1 MKQKKMGFFKRVKN
15 AVINFDEYSK
25 FSEEKIFIGIK
36 YFLKLLVIFTLVI
49 TLAISIKMTEVSNE
63 VVSKFKNEFPNFK
76 FENNIL
82 IIEEEQKQF
91 NAIDEWGYLEI
102 IVDSQKE
109 NLDEIEDSKQSQML
123 LAFLKDKIILRN
135 INGIEN
141 IATYQEISNKYD
153 LTKVNKQTILDGM
166 FKEDINEKIIMMM
179 SILILST
186 FIIFLIQIFL
196 DVVLLS
202 LLGFIISKI
211 IGIKLKYKSIFKMS
225 IYALTLSIILYMGY
239 ILLLIFTGFEIVYFS
254 VAYRTI
260 SYIYIITAM
269 LMMKSDLIKQQMEVG
284 KIVQEQRKIR
294 EESNNKEKEK
304 QEKDK
309 EDKNK
314 KEEKKDKNKEE
325 GTPEGSKA

>member
-1 MKQKKMGFFKRVKN
+1 MGFFKRVKN

-36 YFLKLLVIFTLVI
+36 YFLKLLIIFTLVI

-76 FENNIL
+76 FEDNIL

-141 IATYQEISNKYD
+141 IATYAEISNNYD

-166 FKEDINEKIIMMM
+166 FKEETNERIIMLM
-179 SILILST
+179 SILIMSA
-186 FIIFLIQIFL
+186 FIIFLIQILL
-196 DVVLLS
+196 DVLLLS
-202 LLGFIISKI
+202 LLGYIISKI
-211 IGIKLKYKSIFKMS
+211 IGIKLKYKAIFKMS
-225 IYALTLSIILYMGY
+225 IYALTLSIILYMAY
-239 ILLLIFTGFEIVYFS
+239 ILLIIFTGFEIVYFS

-294 EESNNKEKEK
+294 EENKEKEK
-304 QEKDK
+304 QEKK
-309 EDKNK
+309 EEEEKQERQEKKK
-314 KEEKKDKNKEE
+314 KEEKNKEE